1 MEQEPKKESPEL
13 KNYSNF
19 LNLGDFDPEPI
30 IKKCA
35 ESGEYKRIAISAL
48 EDRIRK
54 EENPELFDDEYR
66 KILAKASE
74 ISRKIKGVS
83 SLGEEMINDFLKDK
97 KITDIDFINGL
108 NLFELRNFIHDGLIF
123 FDKRLS
129 STILALTDGN
139 FEYLQGFLTSIRE
152 QVVEIKDVIDS
163 EKFELIPRNRQ
174 KIEAFKERLDLIK
187 YL

>member
-1 MEQEPKKESPEL
+1 
-13 KNYSNF
+13 
-19 LNLGDFDPEPI
+19 
-30 IKKCA
+30 
-35 ESGEYKRIAISAL
+35 
-48 EDRIRK
+48 
-54 EENPELFDDEYR
+54 
-66 KILAKASE
+66 
-74 ISRKIKGVS
+74 
-83 SLGEEMINDFLKDK
+83 MINDFLKDK